1 VRQRRGKHST
11 AGRGARLTTRQNG
24 ADDTGDNRDLASER
38 AQQGGRGGGEHAFG
52 TGAKRMRAQLGAA
65 QSPKFDRHVGLEAE
79 TALNETKT
87 HGTRFE
93 TSPECLAPISEVE
106 TALAGSG
113 LVIDA

>member
-1 VRQRRGKHST
+1 MTQATTGTSQARERSRG
-11 AGRGARLTTRQNG
+11 
-24 ADDTGDNRDLASER
+24 E
-38 AQQGGRGGGEHAFG
+38 GGEHAFG

-93 TSPECLAPISEVE
+93 TSPECLAPISEVK

>member
-1 VRQRRGKHST
+1 MTQATTGTSQARERSRGE
-11 AGRGARLTTRQNG
+11 G
-24 ADDTGDNRDLASER
+24 
-38 AQQGGRGGGEHAFG
+38 GGGEHAFG